1 MRHFRKWLCTGIL
14 LVLVYILAAGA
25 SAQQVIDSGTCGT
38 GKNSITWAVIENNK
52 VYSLL
57 FSGSGSMEDYYI
69 DGLSGTTAPWAAYR
83 NSVTKVGI
91 GEGITHI
98 GDNAFATFANLKV
111 VSLPTDLLTIGDY
124 AFHQCSAL
132 KSLTLP
138 ASLTSIGNGAFLD
151 CTDLASVEFP
161 DTLTKI
167 GGNAFGH
174 TKITSLVFPASLTY
188 IGDSAFQI
196 CFSLTSAY
204 FLGDAPT
211 MGGTNVFKATSEDFT
226 IYYDA
231 STTDW
236 TTPEWNGYPAYPV
249 TGDCGANGSITWSID
264 GTTLTFSGSGN
275 MVDYF
280 SGDIS
285 GTSAP
290 WGWYGSSIE
299 KVVFYDNLGRLGI
312 TRIGDHAFDTFTNL
326 KEVSLPTDLLTI
338 GDYAFD
344 NCEALTSIVLP
355 DSLKTIGNGAF
366 CFCRALTDINFPD
379 SLETIGANAFNTT
392 DLTEITFPDSL
403 TSIGASAFYNTEFT
417 NLVFP
422 ASITS
427 IGNSAFLLCTS
438 LTSARFYGDA
448 PTMGTDVFKATSED
462 FTIYYDASTTDWTTP
477 EWNGYPAYPV
487 TGDCGTNGSITW
499 SIDGTTLTFSGSG
512 SMEDYFSGN
521 ISGTSAPWGWYG
533 SSIEKVV
540 FYDNLGRLG
549 ITHIGDH
556 AFDTFTNLKEVSL
569 PTDLLTIGD
578 YAFDNCEALTSIVLP
593 DSLTSIGNGTFCFCR
608 ALTDINFPDSLET
621 IGANAFNT
629 TNLTEITFPDSLT
642 SIGAS
647 AFYNTEFTNLVFP
660 ASLTSIG
667 NSAFLLCTSLTS
679 ARFFG
684 DAPTMG
690 TDVFK
695 ATSED
700 FTIYYDASTTDWTTP
715 EWNGYPAYPFTIIAR
730 GTCGADGDNLTWV
743 LDDTG
748 TLTISGEGAMKD
760 YSSNSNGGSTVPWND
775 YRYEISEV
783 VFAGTVTS
791 IGDLAFYDCSGLTQ
805 IVLPDSLSSIGDY
818 AFSSCYGLTQIVL
831 PDSLSSIGD
840 AAFADCYGLTQ
851 IVLPD
856 SLSSIGDSAFYN
868 CNGLTQIILP
878 DSLSSI
884 GDSAF
889 YNCNGLAQIVLPDSL
904 SSIGDSAFNG
914 CYGLT
919 QIVLPDSLSSIG
931 DSAFSDCYGL
941 TQIVLPDSLSSI
953 GNDAFYDCSG
963 LTQIVLPDSLSSI
976 GDYAFYYCSGLT
988 DIVFPDSLSSIG
1000 NKAFYDCSKLT
1011 KAYFNGNAPEM
1022 GSDVFAYT
1030 HEDFTIYYNP
1040 NTTGWSSPEWNGYP
1054 AYPYGDTNCDT
1065 EITDTDAL
1073 YLLRHTL
1080 LPERYPL
1087 RGAWFDFNNDG
1098 IVNFRD
1104 AVYLLYHVLMPDEYP
1119 LYR

>member
-236 TTPEWNGYPAYPV
+236 TTPEWNGYPAYP
-249 TGDCGANGSITWSID
+249 
-264 GTTLTFSGSGN
+264 
-275 MVDYF
+275 
-280 SGDIS
+280 
-285 GTSAP
+285 
-290 WGWYGSSIE
+290 
-299 KVVFYDNLGRLGI
+299 
-312 TRIGDHAFDTFTNL
+312 
-326 KEVSLPTDLLTI
+326 
-338 GDYAFD
+338 
-344 NCEALTSIVLP
+344 
-355 DSLKTIGNGAF
+355 
-366 CFCRALTDINFPD
+366 
-379 SLETIGANAFNTT
+379 
-392 DLTEITFPDSL
+392 
-403 TSIGASAFYNTEFT
+403 
-417 NLVFP
+417 
-422 ASITS
+422 
-427 IGNSAFLLCTS
+427 
-438 LTSARFYGDA
+438 
-448 PTMGTDVFKATSED
+448 
-462 FTIYYDASTTDWTTP
+462 
-477 EWNGYPAYPV
+477 
-487 TGDCGTNGSITW
+487 
-499 SIDGTTLTFSGSG
+499 
-512 SMEDYFSGN
+512 
-521 ISGTSAPWGWYG
+521 
-533 SSIEKVV
+533 
-540 FYDNLGRLG
+540 
-549 ITHIGDH
+549 
-556 AFDTFTNLKEVSL
+556 
-569 PTDLLTIGD
+569 
-578 YAFDNCEALTSIVLP
+578 
-593 DSLTSIGNGTFCFCR
+593 
-608 ALTDINFPDSLET
+608 
-621 IGANAFNT
+621 
-629 TNLTEITFPDSLT
+629 
-642 SIGAS
+642 
-647 AFYNTEFTNLVFP
+647 
-660 ASLTSIG
+660 
-667 NSAFLLCTSLTS
+667 
-679 ARFFG
+679 
-684 DAPTMG
+684 
-690 TDVFK
+690 
-695 ATSED
+695 
-700 FTIYYDASTTDWTTP
+700 
-715 EWNGYPAYPFTIIAR
+715 FTIIAR

-791 IGDLAFYDCSGLTQ
+791 IGDL
-805 IVLPDSLSSIGDY
+805 
-818 AFSSCYGLTQIVL
+818 
-831 PDSLSSIGD
+831 
-840 AAFADCYGLTQ
+840 
-851 IVLPD
+851 
-856 SLSSIGDSAFYN
+856 
-868 CNGLTQIILP
+868 
-878 DSLSSI
+878 
-884 GDSAF
+884 
-889 YNCNGLAQIVLPDSL
+889 
-904 SSIGDSAFNG
+904 
-914 CYGLT
+914 
-919 QIVLPDSLSSIG
+919 
-931 DSAFSDCYGL
+931 
-941 TQIVLPDSLSSI
+941 
-953 GNDAFYDCSG
+953 AFYDCSG

>member
-249 TGDCGANGSITWSID
+249 TGDCGTNGSITWSID

-312 TRIGDHAFDTFTNL
+312 THIGDHAFDTFTNL

-355 DSLKTIGNGAF
+355 DSLTSIGNGTF

-477 EWNGYPAYPV
+477 EWNGYPAYP
-487 TGDCGTNGSITW
+487 
-499 SIDGTTLTFSGSG
+499 
-512 SMEDYFSGN
+512 
-521 ISGTSAPWGWYG
+521 
-533 SSIEKVV
+533 
-540 FYDNLGRLG
+540 
-549 ITHIGDH
+549 
-556 AFDTFTNLKEVSL
+556 
-569 PTDLLTIGD
+569 
-578 YAFDNCEALTSIVLP
+578 
-593 DSLTSIGNGTFCFCR
+593 
-608 ALTDINFPDSLET
+608 
-621 IGANAFNT
+621 
-629 TNLTEITFPDSLT
+629 
-642 SIGAS
+642 
-647 AFYNTEFTNLVFP
+647 
-660 ASLTSIG
+660 
-667 NSAFLLCTSLTS
+667 
-679 ARFFG
+679 
-684 DAPTMG
+684 
-690 TDVFK
+690 
-695 ATSED
+695 
-700 FTIYYDASTTDWTTP
+700 
-715 EWNGYPAYPFTIIAR
+715 FTIIAR

-791 IGDLAFYDCSGLTQ
+791 IGDL
-805 IVLPDSLSSIGDY
+805 
-818 AFSSCYGLTQIVL
+818 
-831 PDSLSSIGD
+831 
-840 AAFADCYGLTQ
+840 
-851 IVLPD
+851 
-856 SLSSIGDSAFYN
+856 
-868 CNGLTQIILP
+868 
-878 DSLSSI
+878 
-884 GDSAF
+884 
-889 YNCNGLAQIVLPDSL
+889 
-904 SSIGDSAFNG
+904 
-914 CYGLT
+914 
-919 QIVLPDSLSSIG
+919 
-931 DSAFSDCYGL
+931 
-941 TQIVLPDSLSSI
+941 
-953 GNDAFYDCSG
+953 AFYDCSG